1 MERKI
6 VVATNN
12 KGKLKEIKEILNE
25 YELLSLEE
33 VGVNIKVKEDE
44 ETFKGNALKKAREV
58 FRVTNMPC
66 IADDSG
72 LCIDILND
80 WPGVETARFLG
91 DKATQEDRN
100 IYILDKMK
108 GKNGEERKAKVV
120 CDIAYVD
127 NKNEF
132 VVEGVITGKISKEE
146 RGNNG
151 FGFDSIFELENGKTL
166 AELSEDEKNEV
177 SSRRIALEKLK
188 EYLKNKSNNS

>member
-1 MERKI
+1 MKKI
-6 VVATNN
+6 IVATNN
-12 KGKLKEIKEILNE
+12 KGKLKEIREILSD

-33 VGVNIKVKEDE
+33 VSINVKVEEDE
-44 ETFKGNALKKAREV
+44 NTFKGNSLKKANEI
-58 FRVTNMPC
+58 FKIANIPC

-72 LCIDILND
+72 LCIDIFNG

-91 DKATQEDRN
+91 NKASQEDRN
-100 IYILDKMK
+100 KYILEKMK
-108 GKNGEERKAKVV
+108 DKSGEERNAKVV

-127 NKNEF
+127 NDNTI
-132 VVEGVITGKISKEE
+132 VVEGIIEGKISKEE

-166 AELSEDEKNEV
+166 AELSEKEKNDV

-188 EYLKNKSNNS
+188 TKIFT

>member
-1 MERKI
+1 MKKI
-6 VVATNN
+6 IVATNN
-12 KGKLKEIKEILNE
+12 KGKLKEIREILSD

-33 VGVNIKVKEDE
+33 VGINVKVEEDE
-44 ETFKGNALKKAREV
+44 NTFKGNSLKKANEILKIA
-58 FRVTNMPC
+58 NIPC

-72 LCIDILND
+72 LCIDIFNG

-91 DKATQEDRN
+91 DKASQEDRN
-100 IYILDKMK
+100 KYILEKMK
-108 GKNGEERKAKVV
+108 DKSGEERNAKVV

-127 NKNEF
+127 NDNTI
-132 VVEGVITGKISKEE
+132 VVEGIIEGKISKEE

-166 AELSEDEKNEV
+166 AELSKKEKNDI

-188 EYLKNKSNNS
+188 DKLDKKE

>member
-1 MERKI
+1 MKKI
-6 VVATNN
+6 IVATNN
-12 KGKLKEIKEILNE
+12 KGKLKEIREILSD

-33 VGVNIKVKEDE
+33 VGINVKVEEDE
-44 ETFKGNALKKAREV
+44 NTFKGNSLKKANEI
-58 FRVTNMPC
+58 FKIANIPC

-72 LCIDILND
+72 LCIDIFNG

-91 DKATQEDRN
+91 DKASQEDRN
-100 IYILDKMK
+100 KYILEKMK
-108 GKNGEERKAKVV
+108 DKSGEERNAKVV

-127 NKNEF
+127 NDNTI
-132 VVEGVITGKISKEE
+132 VVEGIIEGKISKEE

-166 AELSEDEKNEV
+166 AELSKKEKNDI

-188 EYLKNKSNNS
+188 DKLDKKE

>member
-1 MERKI
+1 MKKI
-6 VVATNN
+6 IVATNN
-12 KGKLKEIKEILNE
+12 KGKLKEIREILSD

-33 VGVNIKVKEDE
+33 VSINVKVEEDE
-44 ETFKGNALKKAREV
+44 NTFKGNSLKKANEI
-58 FRVTNMPC
+58 FKIANIPC

-72 LCIDILND
+72 LCIDIFNG

-91 DKATQEDRN
+91 DKASQEDRN
-100 IYILDKMK
+100 KYILEKMK
-108 GKNGEERKAKVV
+108 DKSGEERNAKVV

-127 NKNEF
+127 NDNTI
-132 VVEGVITGKISKEE
+132 VVEGIIEGKISKEE

-166 AELSEDEKNEV
+166 AELSEKEKNDV

-188 EYLKNKSNNS
+188 TKIFT

>member
-1 MERKI
+1 MKKI
-6 VVATNN
+6 IVATNN
-12 KGKLKEIKEILNE
+12 KGKLKEIREILSD

-33 VGVNIKVKEDE
+33 VGINVKVEEDE
-44 ETFKGNALKKAREV
+44 NTFKGNSLKK
-58 FRVTNMPC
+58 TNEIFKIANIPC

-72 LCIDILND
+72 LCIDIFNG

-91 DKATQEDRN
+91 DKASQEDRN
-100 IYILDKMK
+100 KYILEKMK
-108 GKNGEERKAKVV
+108 DKSGEERNAKVV

-127 NKNEF
+127 NDNTI
-132 VVEGVITGKISKEE
+132 VVEGIIEGKISKEE

-166 AELSEDEKNEV
+166 AELSEKEKNDV

-188 EYLKNKSNNS
+188 DKLDKKE